1 MKFLRLITHPL
12 NMPAVSRVRRNHALE
27 HATMH
32 VLSERR
38 GNQVLVGR
46 SSIWGFRVYGRVPME
61 DVAAA
66 AQEGLRR
73 LTAGRREMAVHPNCG
88 SNIALAG
95 SLAAVGAFLALGGG
109 REKKGWR
116 LMRLPA
122 AMMAATLG
130 VLLAQPLGPV
140 FQATVT
146 TQPDVGKLR
155 ITGVSREVRAG
166 VVIHSVRTEV

>member
-66 AQEGLRR
+66 AQVARARGLKVVG
-73 LTAGRREMAVHPNCG
+73 LTGET
-88 SNIALAG
+88 
-95 SLAAVGAFLALGGG
+95 GG
-109 REKKGWR
+109 RLAPLCDVCIQVPALETAR
-116 LMRLPA
+116 VQEYHLPIYHTLCLMLEDEFF
-122 AMMAATLG
+122 G
-130 VLLAQPLGPV
+130 
-140 FQATVT
+140 
-146 TQPDVGKLR
+146 
-155 ITGVSREVRAG
+155 
-166 VVIHSVRTEV
+166 